1 MRNIGFFLSLC
12 RGKAEDPAVRRWEF
26 RNKEEKIQG
35 LHQIVVLEDKAALS
49 SAEIMRENKK
59 TETGAGLEPVGFPY
73 KKNQRE

>member
-35 LHQIVVLEDKAALS
+35 LFS
-49 SAEIMRENKK
+49 YGGSAWFRSFFCGNH
-59 TETGAGLEPVGFPY
+59 AG
-73 KKNQRE
+73 K